1 MNAKSSVVSRQSS
14 VRDEAAREGGALRL
28 SRVVEGVPPSGIR
41 EFFDVVSRMDDVISL
56 GVGEPDFGTAW
67 RVREAAIYGLERGHT
82 TYTANS
88 GLLELRTAIAGS
100 LTARYGL
107 EYDPEHELLITVG
120 VSEGLDL
127 ALRALLDPGDE
138 VLIPDPAYVAYPPCV
153 SLAGGVPIWVP
164 APAEDGFIP
173 RADVLERAITP
184 RTRVLLL
191 NYPGNPTGAVP
202 DRPALDAIAEVVR
215 RHGLVAV
222 SDEIYDR
229 LSYDAPHVPFATL
242 PGMLERTLLLNG
254 FSKTYGMTGWR
265 VGYAAGPHPLIA
277 GMTRIHQYTALCA
290 SRQAQ
295 VAAIEALRVPE
306 RDVQAT
312 IDDYALRRQA
322 IVSGLNRLGLTCHMP
337 AGAFYAFPSIAA
349 TGLSAHDFATALL
362 HEARVAVVPGDAF
375 GPGGAGHVRCAY
387 ATSLPQIEAALDRI
401 GRFLDR
407 RPVAALAGP
416 VSPRHQQ
423 ERA

>member
-1 MNAKSSVVSRQSS
+1 M
-14 VRDEAAREGGALRL
+14 RL
-28 SRVVEGVPPSGIR
+28 SRSVAAIPPSGIR
-41 EFFDVVSRMDDVISL
+41 QFFDVVSRMDDVISL

-67 RVREAAIYGLERGHT
+67 RVREAAIYGLERGRT

-88 GLLELRTAIAGS
+88 GLSELRLAISRSIGR
-100 LTARYGL
+100 RYGL
-107 EYDPEHELLITVG
+107 DYDPDDELLITVG

-153 SLAGGVPIWVP
+153 SLAGGVPVWVP
-164 APAEDGFIP
+164 AGAESGFVP
-173 RADVLERAITP
+173 EARSLEASITP
-184 RTRVLLL
+184 RTRVLVL

-202 DRPALDAIAEVVR
+202 DQRQLEAIAQVVR
-215 RHGLVAV
+215 RHDLVVV

-229 LSYDAPHVPFATL
+229 LSYDAPHIPFSTL

-265 VGYAAGPHPLIA
+265 VGYAAGPRDLIA
-277 GMTRIHQYTALCA
+277 AMTRIHQYTALCA

-295 VAAIEALRVPE
+295 EAAIEALRVPDRE
-306 RDVQAT
+306 VQAT
-312 IDDYALRRQA
+312 VDDYALRRQA
-322 IVSGLNRLGLTCHMP
+322 IVSGLNRLGLACHMP

-349 TGLSAHDFATALL
+349 TGLSAQEFAGRLL

-375 GPGGAGHVRCAY
+375 GPGGIGHVRCAY
-387 ATSLPQIEAALDRI
+387 ATGLVQIEQALERMA
-401 GRFLDR
+401 RFLVNLDVTANLT
-407 RPVAALAGP
+407 PMSEPALTP
-416 VSPRHQQ
+416 
-423 ERA
+423 

>member
-1 MNAKSSVVSRQSS
+1 VSV
-14 VRDEAAREGGALRL
+14 RL
-28 SRVVEGVPPSGIR
+28 SRAVEAVPPSGIR
-41 EFFDVVSRMDDVISL
+41 QFFDVVSRMEDVISL

-67 RVREAAIYGLERGHT
+67 RVREAAIYGLERGRT
-82 TYTANS
+82 TYTGNS
-88 GLLELRTAIAGS
+88 GLLELRRAISRALSG
-100 LTARYGL
+100 RYGL
-107 EYDPEHELLITVG
+107 DYDPESELLVTVG

-138 VLIPDPAYVAYPPCV
+138 VLIPDPSYVAYPPCV
-153 SLAGGVPIWVP
+153 SLAGGVPVWLP
-164 APAEDGFIP
+164 TPAEDGFVP
-173 RADVLERAITP
+173 RAEEIAQRVTP

-202 DRPALDAIAEVVR
+202 GRAALEAIAAVVR
-215 RHGLVAV
+215 AHDLVVV

-265 VGYAAGPHPLIA
+265 VGYAAGPRPLIA
-277 GMTRIHQYTALCA
+277 AMTRIHQYTALCA

-295 VAAIEALRVPE
+295 EAAIEALRVPD

-322 IVSGLNRLGLTCHMP
+322 IVSGLNRLGLACHLP

-349 TGLSAHDFATALL
+349 AGLPSQEFATRLL

-387 ATSLPQIEAALDRI
+387 ATGLPQIEEALARI

-407 RPVAALAGP
+407 TDGADASSDERELAAAEAVAGA
-416 VSPRHQQ
+416 
-423 ERA
+423 RAV

>member
-1 MNAKSSVVSRQSS
+1 M
-14 VRDEAAREGGALRL
+14 RL
-28 SRVVEGVPPSGIR
+28 SRSVEAVPPSGIR
-41 EFFDVVSRMDDVISL
+41 QFFDVVSVMEDVISL

-67 RVREAAIYGLERGHT
+67 RVREAAIYGLERGRT

-88 GLLELRTAIAGS
+88 GLSELRVAIS
-100 LTARYGL
+100 RSVSRRYGL
-107 EYDPEHELLITVG
+107 DYDPDRELLITVG

-153 SLAGGVPIWVP
+153 SLAGGVPVWVP
-164 APAEDGFIP
+164 AGAESGFVP
-173 RADVLERAITP
+173 EARSLEASITP
-184 RTRVLLL
+184 RTRVLVL

-202 DRPALDAIAEVVR
+202 DQHQLEAIAQVVR
-215 RHGLVAV
+215 RHDLVVV

-229 LSYDAPHVPFATL
+229 LSYDAPHIPFPAL

-265 VGYAAGPHPLIA
+265 IGYAAGPRDLIA
-277 GMTRIHQYTALCA
+277 AMTRIHQYTALCA
-290 SRQAQ
+290 ARQAQ
-295 VAAIEALRVPE
+295 EAAIEALRVPD

-312 IDDYALRRQA
+312 VDDYALRRQA

-349 TGLSAHDFATALL
+349 TGLSAQEFAGRLL

-375 GPGGAGHVRCAY
+375 GPGGSGHVRCAY
-387 ATSLPQIEAALDRI
+387 ATGLGQIEQALERME
-401 GRFLDR
+401 RFLDNLEVTADLT
-407 RPVAALAGP
+407 PISEPALTP
-416 VSPRHQQ
+416 
-423 ERA
+423 

>member
-1 MNAKSSVVSRQSS
+1 MSPASHVSSTMK
-14 VRDEAAREGGALRL
+14 L
-28 SRVVEGVPPSGIR
+28 SRAVTAVPPSGIR
-41 EFFDVVSRMDDVISL
+41 QFFDVVSQMEDVISL

-67 RVREAAIYGLERGHT
+67 RVREAAIYGLERGRT

-88 GLLELRTAIAGS
+88 GLFDLRSAVASSLAG
-100 LTARYGL
+100 RYGL
-107 EYDPEHELLITVG
+107 EYDPEAEILITVG

-153 SLAGGVPIWVP
+153 SLAGGVPVWVP
-164 APAEDGFIP
+164 APARNGFIP
-173 RADVLERAITP
+173 PTDELEKRITP

-202 DRPALDAIAEVVR
+202 DRAALTAIADVVR
-215 RHGLVAV
+215 RHDLVVV

-265 VGYAAGPHPLIA
+265 VGYAAGPTPLIA
-277 GMTRIHQYTALCA
+277 AMTRIHQYTALCA

-295 VAAIEALRVPE
+295 EAAIEALRVPE
-306 RDVQAT
+306 REVQAT
-312 IDDYALRRQA
+312 VDEYALRRQA
-322 IVSGLNRLGLTCHMP
+322 IVSGLNRLGLDCHLP
-337 AGAFYAFPSIAA
+337 AGAFYAFPSVVS
-349 TGLSAHDFATALL
+349 TGLSAHDFATRLL
-362 HEARVAVVPGDAF
+362 HEAKVAVVPGDAF
-375 GPGGAGHVRCAY
+375 GPGGAGHIRCAY
-387 ATSLPQIEAALDRI
+387 ATSLDQIEVALERI
-401 GRFLDR
+401 DHFLDR
-407 RPVAALAGP
+407 FDRPAGAS
-416 VSPRHQQ
+416 SPSENLQTVPTGV
-423 ERA
+423 

>member
-1 MNAKSSVVSRQSS
+1 MAPLK
-14 VRDEAAREGGALRL
+14 L
-28 SRVVEGVPPSGIR
+28 SRAAAAVPPSGIR
-41 EFFDVVSRMDDVISL
+41 QFFDVVSQMEDVISL

-67 RVREAAIYGLERGHT
+67 RVREAAIYGLERGRT

-88 GLLELRTAIAGS
+88 GLIELRRAVSAS
-100 LTARYGL
+100 LARRYGL
-107 EYDPEHELLITVG
+107 TYDPSDEILITVG

-153 SLAGGVPIWVP
+153 SLAGGVPVWVP
-164 APAEDGFIP
+164 TAAEDDFTP
-173 RADVLERAITP
+173 RADVLEQRITT

-202 DRPALDAIAEVVR
+202 NRAALEAIAGVVR
-215 RHGLVAV
+215 RHDLVVV

-265 VGYAAGPHPLIA
+265 VGYAAGPAPLIA
-277 GMTRIHQYTALCA
+277 AMTRIHQYTALCA

-295 VAAIEALRVPE
+295 EAAIEALRVSE
-306 RDVQAT
+306 RDVQAMV
-312 IDDYALRRQA
+312 DDYALRRQA
-322 IVSGLNRLGLTCHMP
+322 IVSGLNRIGLTCHLP

-349 TGLSAHDFATALL
+349 TGLPAQAFAMRLL
-362 HEARVAVVPGDAF
+362 REARVALVPGDAF
-375 GPGGAGHVRCAY
+375 GPGGAGHVRCSY
-387 ATSLPQIEAALDRI
+387 ATGLAHIEEAIERI
-401 GRFLDR
+401 ERFLDALEKDGEPATR
-407 RPVAALAGP
+407 SEALEPVYGD
-416 VSPRHQQ
+416 
-423 ERA
+423 